1 MQSHFQAASG
11 RRYQVLGPVGRG
23 GFGTVYRADML
34 GDDGFKR
41 AVALKVLN
49 DDVARTGEVA
59 RRFRDEARVLGLL
72 RHRAI
77 VQVDGLVNLGE
88 RQALVME
95 FIDGADLGRI
105 MAIGPVPP
113 EPALEIIGEVAN
125 ALDVAF
131 HTASSDGQVLGLL
144 HRDVKPSNIRI
155 TPAGEVKVL
164 DFGVARADFGSRE
177 AVTKSYLLGSNGYM
191 GPERFEG
198 EDGPPTDI
206 YSLGVVLLEMLTGAS
221 FGPTSIRPAKLAH
234 RVEEALAGV
243 AGLSEPLK
251 ALVREMTAFE
261 PGDRPS
267 VGEVERRAWELRRTL
282 DGERLRDW
290 AREVVP
296 VAAAKQVDVPE
307 DDLTGHVLVESSQ
320 EREVETASQV
330 PVKAL
335 NPAVPDPGLVDV
347 AFDGAGPTEIRPS
360 AIRSS
365 AEAGLDASEW
375 EEEQPTVVAAPVVNT
390 PVPAMHVMG
399 PPSNLARLAERP
411 ASASASSS
419 SSSLPAPS
427 LPAPSLPAPSMPA
440 GTAAGGDGRS
450 RGEPAAPP
458 PPVVPGT
465 GKARSTIWL
474 GVGIGSGLALLVV
487 GLGIVLLGGDR
498 TFTPV
503 TDPARPE
510 RTPQEEAAEVE
521 PASEQGAEAPP
532 AEVAAGHGRVDLE
545 GDVPSVRLVSVD
557 GRRHRP
563 GSLTPGDYLVSA
575 DFGDGARMA
584 GRFSLSEG
592 ERLILDCSAAARA
605 CTVVHNQ

>member
-1 MQSHFQAASG
+1 M
-11 RRYQVLGPVGRG
+11 
-23 GFGTVYRADML
+23 VYRADML

-41 AVALKVLN
+41 VVALKVLN

-95 FIDGADLGRI
+95 YIDGADLGRI

-131 HTASSDGQVLGLL
+131 HTQSSDGQALGLL

-206 YSLGVVLLEMLTGAS
+206 YSLGVVLLEMLSGTS
-221 FGPTSIRPAKLAH
+221 FGPTSIRPAKLAQ
-234 RVEEALAGV
+234 RVDEALAGV
-243 AGLSEPLK
+243 SGLSESLK
-251 ALVREMTAFE
+251 TLVREMTAFE

-282 DGERLRDW
+282 DGARLRDW
-290 AREVVP
+290 ARDVVP
-296 VAAAKQVDVPE
+296 VAAAKQVEVPE

-320 EREVETASQV
+320 EKEVETVSRV

-335 NPAVPDPGLVDV
+335 NPSVPDPGLVDV
-347 AFDGAGPTEIRPS
+347 AFDGAGPTEIRP
-360 AIRSS
+360 A

-375 EEEQPTVVAAPVVNT
+375 DEEQPTVVASPVVNT
-390 PVPAMHVMG
+390 PVPATHVMG
-399 PPSNLARLAERP
+399 PPSNLARLAER
-411 ASASASSS
+411 AASSS
-419 SSSLPAPS
+419 AAASPAASPAPS
-427 LPAPSLPAPSMPA
+427 LPPPSLPPPALPA
-440 GTAAGGDGRS
+440 GTSADGPGTAGGAR
-450 RGEPAAPP
+450 REPAVPP
-458 PPVVPGT
+458 PPVIPGN
-465 GKARSTIWL
+465 GPARSTIWL

-487 GLGIVLLGGDR
+487 ALGIVLLGGGP
-498 TFTPV
+498 TPAPV
-503 TDPARPE
+503 TDPA
-510 RTPQEEAAEVE
+510 PQEPAFPEAEPPGLAPAKEAA
-521 PASEQGAEAPP
+521 APP
-532 AEVAAGHGRVDLE
+532 VEVAPGTGRIDLE

-563 GSLTPGDYLVSA
+563 GVLKPGDYLVSA

-584 GRFSLSEG
+584 GRFSLRDG
-592 ERLILDCSAAARA
+592 ERIILDCSTAALA